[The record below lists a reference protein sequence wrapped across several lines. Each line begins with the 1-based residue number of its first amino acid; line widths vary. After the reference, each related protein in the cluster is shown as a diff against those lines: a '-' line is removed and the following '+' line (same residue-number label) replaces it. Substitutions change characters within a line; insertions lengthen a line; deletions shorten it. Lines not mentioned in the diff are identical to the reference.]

1 MEQPIPTNTGKK
13 LLTLF
18 GMTYLLLYMLPFPLE
33 NIPGLRYIATWY
45 NNIME
50 SIILFAGHK
59 LLHLPSLTRT
69 DNGSGDTTFDY
80 VRILT
85 LLIMSVIIA
94 PVILIISRKQNN
106 YAQWRQLLIVYARY
120 YLGLYMIIYGFIK
133 IFEGQFVFPGITQL
147 EETYGEASPMGL
159 LWTFMGYS
167 KPYTIFTGVFEIL
180 AGFLLFFRRTVVIGC
195 LITIAVMTNVVML
208 NLFYDVPVKTF
219 SMHLLLIAFI
229 ILWPDVRRIY
239 NFFIRHA
246 SETLPTS
253 KLILPKKWMRITRI
267 IIKGLVIMIVIG
279 GLITDIF
286 EDDSAYY
293 KDIRH
298 GLNGMYKTDLF
309 VLNKDTLLA
318 GHDGLK
324 RWNKLL
330 LEDGY
335 SGIYVGYDSVRYFK
349 LSADTLHRKIIMTS
363 YKDSTES
370 YRFTYTVLPDNRYA
384 LSGVCRSDSIFA
396 TFKRKQKTDYQLVN
410 RGFHW
415 INESPYN
422 R

>member
-1 MEQPIPTNTGKK
+1 MEQPIPANTGKK

-18 GMTYLLLYMLPFPLE
+18 GITYLLLYMLPFPLE

-45 NNIME
+45 NNGME

-80 VRILT
+80 VRIAT
-85 LLIMSVIIA
+85 ILIVSVIIA

-106 YAQWRQLLIVYARY
+106 YAQWRQLLIIYARY

-167 KPYTIFTGVFEIL
+167 KPYTVFTGVFEIL
-180 AGFLLFFRRTVVIGC
+180 AGFLLLFRRTVAIGC

-267 IIKGLVIMIVIG
+267 IIKGLVIIIVIA

-286 EDDSAYY
+286 ADDEEYY

-298 GLNGMYKTDLF
+298 GLNGVYKTDLF

-318 GHDGLK
+318 GQDGLK

-349 LSADTLHRKIIMTS
+349 LSADTLHKKIIMTS

-370 YRFTYTVLPDNRYA
+370 YRFTYSVLPDNRFA
-384 LSGVCRSDSIFA
+384 ISGVCKSDSIFA
-396 TFKRKQKTDYQLVN
+396 TFKRKQKTDYELVN